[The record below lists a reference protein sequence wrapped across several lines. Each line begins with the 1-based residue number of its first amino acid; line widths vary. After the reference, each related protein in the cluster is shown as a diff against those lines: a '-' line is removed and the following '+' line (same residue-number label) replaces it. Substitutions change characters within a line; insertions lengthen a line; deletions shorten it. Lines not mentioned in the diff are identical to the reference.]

1 MRKRT
6 HQQQRNTRVANL
18 PTLIERCLLN
28 GCNNDICSK
37 NCPTIQIN
45 GSSIQ
50 EVDNAKFLGI
60 TLDNRLNWIDH
71 IKCISR
77 KIIAKGTGI
86 IIKARKAFESETLL
100 YLYNSLIFP
109 HISYGIHVWGTA
121 ASVHLNRLHVFQ
133 KKIVRIICGVH
144 PRTHTEPL
152 FKTINILYI
161 GQIRDYSIALFMY
174 KMSNGM
180 LPSMFEIM
188 FIQTS
193 DVHSY
198 PTRQADLLYVQFA
211 ATKRTQRTIRHFG
224 TKLWN
229 TLCNVIQVDCAI
241 STFKQKLKIFL
252 LS

>member
-1 MRKRT
+1 M
-6 HQQQRNTRVANL
+6 
-18 PTLIERCLLN
+18 
-28 GCNNDICSK
+28 
-37 NCPTIQIN
+37 
-45 GSSIQ
+45 
-50 EVDNAKFLGI
+50 
-60 TLDNRLNWIDH
+60 
-71 IKCISR
+71 
-77 KIIAKGTGI
+77 
-86 IIKARKAFESETLL
+86 
-100 YLYNSLIFP
+100 
-109 HISYGIHVWGTA
+109 
-121 ASVHLNRLHVFQ
+121 
-133 KKIVRIICGVH
+133 
-144 PRTHTEPL
+144 
-152 FKTINILYI
+152 NILDI

-252 LS
+252 LSWFLKIFLLLLLSSLLFLLPFTCLFIFFSTPTSFFHLFLKAFLLTKWPSLCTLHHVPAHLVLKNHMFSWTWGT